1 MQTKPIFP
9 QLEETFLVVEAT
21 PYTQYETVFT
31 GSATECLS
39 WCKEHRRSSVNELYK
54 LTQIEDDLL
63 VIIISISMLDAAR
76 STYIE
81 RTYKCQN

>member
-1 MQTKPIFP
+1 MRIKPIFP
-9 QLEETFLVVEAT
+9 QSEQTFIVVECT
-21 PYTQYETVFT
+21 PYLQYETVFS

-54 LTQIEDDLL
+54 LIQVEEDLS
-63 VIIISISMLDAAR
+63 VIILSITMLDAAR

-81 RTYKCQN
+81 RTYK